1 MIRALLV
8 LGLAVFLAGA
18 PVHAQAPAPRVA
30 LIVGNAAYTSAPG
43 IATAAADATI
53 VAETMRTAGYDVTE
67 VHDLV
72 AANFG
77 QTIRTFLDKVYAAG
91 PEAVA
96 FVYFGGYGAQFDGEN
111 YLVPVDAR
119 IARYAEVPAQ
129 AFRLNDFVRELAELP
144 AAARIIVLDASR
156 DHGFGRDTKEAVPP
170 GLAMMDAPA
179 GMMIAFAAA
188 PGAVSGEI
196 EGPYSL
202 YSGTLVTL
210 MRQPGLEIEQIF
222 KATRVQVNKVS
233 TGAQTP
239 WTSSTLAVGFKLFDA
254 PGDGTPAPAVPAVAA
269 APPAAAPPPPAAA
282 PPAPAAPPPAAAA
295 PAPAQSGAPP
305 GPAVAEIQPPA
316 AAVIPPVGRTL
327 ASRDELRLLPPDEAY
342 ARVIEMDTLRDYQWF
357 VDVYPSYRLAPQVW
371 VIIETRREAI
381 LWRRAVNR
389 NTARAYWNYL
399 KRYSEGPHAEEARV
413 LLASLS
419 SPPVPPPAYIVEPE
433 PMPAGWW
440 DEAVDLVE
448 VVPQG
453 YDPPPP
459 VFDVLPPVFVVAPPP
474 LFPPPIGFYAAPRYW
489 LVPRLPPPGVIV
501 VAPPRLGPVVVVR
514 PPPFV
519 RVPPPLVARPVV
531 LAGGRP
537 PPPPPPLRP
546 LPAFAHAPVGGLAL
560 PPPPPGRPHV
570 MPVSVAPALSVAPRP
585 GLGLPPSAR
594 PIAPPA
600 GAQPLVSP
608 GTGALRPAAPA
619 FAKQPPTVAPIGT
632 GAAAPAKGLKA
643 KLPPGAGPAA
653 AAKSPPAKE
662 LRAKGP
668 PAGAKITNTN
678 PSTGSL
684 PPARTP
690 PAAAAKPPP
699 TAMRTSPPPRAPP
712 PAVRSPPPRPAMA
725 APKPPAPR
733 PAAAAPR
740 RPVCRT
746 VNGKQVCS

>member
-8 LGLAVFLAGA
+8 LGLAAFFAGA
-18 PVHAQAPAPRVA
+18 PAHAQAPAPRVA
-30 LIVGNAAYTSAPG
+30 LIIGNAGYGSAPG

-67 VHDLV
+67 LHDLV

-77 QTIRTFLDKVYAAG
+77 QTIRAFLDKVYAAG

-96 FVYFGGYGAQFDGEN
+96 FVYFSGYGAQFDGEN

-119 IARYAEVPAQ
+119 ITRYADVPAQ
-129 AFRLNDFVRELAELP
+129 AFRLNDLIRELAELP

-222 KATRVQVNKVS
+222 KATRLQVNKVS

-254 PGDGTPAPAVPAVAA
+254 PGDGTPPPAAPPPVAA
-269 APPAAAPPPPAAA
+269 APPASTA
-282 PPAPAAPPPAAAA
+282 PPAAAA
-295 PAPAQSGAPP
+295 PPARS
-305 GPAVAEIQPPA
+305 AEIPPP
-316 AAVIPPVGRTL
+316 VDVPPVGRTL
-327 ASRDELRLLPPDEAY
+327 ASRDELRVLPPEEAY
-342 ARVIEMDTLRDYQWF
+342 ARVIETDTLRDYQWF
-357 VDVYPSYRLAPQVW
+357 VDVYPTFRLTPQVW

-399 KRYSEGPHAEEARV
+399 KRYPEGPHADEARMM
-413 LLASLS
+413 LAAIS
-419 SPPVPPPAYIVEPE
+419 SPPVPPPAYVFEPE
-433 PMPAGWW
+433 PMPVGWW
-440 DEAVDLVE
+440 DEAVGLVE

-459 VFDVLPPVFVVAPPP
+459 VFDVLPPLFVVAPPP
-474 LFPPPIGFYAAPRYW
+474 LFPPPIGFYPAPRYW
-489 LVPRLPPPGVIV
+489 LVPRLPPPGVVV
-501 VAPPRLGPVVVVR
+501 VAPPRLGRVVVIG
-514 PPPFV
+514 PPPLV
-519 RVPPPLVARPVV
+519 RVPPPLVARPLV
-531 LAGGRP
+531 LVGGRL

-546 LPAFAHAPVGGLAL
+546 LPAFARAPAAGLVL
-560 PPPPPGRPHV
+560 PAPPPGRPHF
-570 MPVSVAPALSVAPRP
+570 MPVGVTPGLTVTPRP
-585 GLGLPPSAR
+585 GLGLPPSGR
-594 PIAPPA
+594 PIAP
-600 GAQPLVSP
+600 V
-608 GTGALRPAAPA
+608 APA
-619 FAKQPPTVAPIGT
+619 FAKQPPPGAPGGT
-632 GAAAPAKGLKA
+632 GTPPAKGFKA
-643 KLPPGAGPAA
+643 KLPAGSGPDSSG
-653 AAKSPPAKE
+653 KKE
-662 LRAKGP
+662 FRAGK
-668 PAGAKITNTN
+668 KEFREKL
-678 PSTGSL
+678 PSTGAKVTNTGPPSGAGAARV
-684 PPARTP
+684 PPAS
-690 PAAAAKPPP
+690 AGAKPPP
-699 TAMRTSPPPRAPP
+699 LGMKTTPPPRSPPPA
-712 PAVRSPPPRPAMA
+712 AKPPPRPAMV
-725 APKPPAPR
+725 APKPPPPR
-733 PAAAAPR
+733 PAAAR
-740 RPVCRT
+740 RPVCKT